1 MRCTISCPGKK
12 RMPVWF
18 QQLYIE
24 LLKTWHPGTPKG
36 HVGEIFGKQPR
47 YSQEAER
54 TNVPAARLAR
64 NVIECYLVV
73 VKSHPA
79 DCLKIRREAKVGY
92 LAGFANPAH
101 SWLWN
106 LERMQVFKG
115 LKRSQEL
122 SNLQEKGLGEE
133 CGRLLVPL
141 LGPASR
147 KNQPQQMSIPGFLH
161 LQKHAGSPSGR
172 RFPNFAE

>member
-1 MRCTISCPGKK
+1 MWERFSGNT
-12 RMPVWF
+12 RVD
-18 QQLYIE
+18 
-24 LLKTWHPGTPKG
+24 
-36 HVGEIFGKQPR
+36 
-47 YSQEAER
+47 SQEAER

-106 LERMQVFKG
+106 LERMQVFEG
-115 LKRSQEL
+115 VKRSQEL

-133 CGRLLVPL
+133 CGRLLVPV

-147 KNQPQQMSIPGFLH
+147 NNQPQQMSIPSFLH
-161 LQKHAGSPSGR
+161 LQKHAGSRSGL
-172 RFPNFAE
+172 RFTGLLILLNNSNLKPDEAKKYNYIA